1 VKKPPRSDGRS
12 PQRAATPE
20 HHHLILDQ
28 FTRQAA
34 AFSVSPHIKDEA
46 ALRLIVEWSGAG
58 PGDTVLDVACGA
70 GHVVCA
76 FAQVVRQVTGI
87 DITPAMLQRAR
98 ALHEELGLTNVAWTL
113 GDVRPLP
120 FADGAF
126 TLVTAR
132 YAFHHFPDPAAVL
145 AEMTR
150 VCAPGGTVM
159 VVDTEAS
166 PDPVKA
172 AEFNRVERLRDPSHT
187 RALPLSEHRAL
198 FRRVGLPEPRV
209 TSYRL
214 EADLDSLLERCFP
227 EPGDVDAL
235 RESLSAAIEDDRLG
249 IPVRREAGGIHLAYP
264 IVVLAA
270 ERPGPR

>member
-1 VKKPPRSDGRS
+1 VKKPQRSDGSS

-58 PGDTVLDVACGA
+58 PGDMVLDVACGA

-76 FAQVVRQVTGI
+76 FAQVVRQATGI

-126 TLVTAR
+126 TVVTAR
-132 YAFHHFPDPAAVL
+132 YAFHHFPDRVL
-145 AEMTR
+145 CENSAEVAT
-150 VCAPGGTVM
+150 GGQ
-159 VVDTEAS
+159 
-166 PDPVKA
+166 
-172 AEFNRVERLRDPSHT
+172 
-187 RALPLSEHRAL
+187 
-198 FRRVGLPEPRV
+198 
-209 TSYRL
+209 
-214 EADLDSLLERCFP
+214 
-227 EPGDVDAL
+227 AL
-235 RESLSAAIEDDRLG
+235 RPGTRRPPWNG
-249 IPVRREAGGIHLAYP
+249 VTIPV
-264 IVVLAA
+264 
-270 ERPGPR
+270 PGQA

>member
-1 VKKPPRSDGRS
+1 
-12 PQRAATPE
+12 
-20 HHHLILDQ
+20 
-28 FTRQAA
+28 
-34 AFSVSPHIKDEA
+34 
-46 ALRLIVEWSGAG
+46 
-58 PGDTVLDVACGA
+58 VLDVACGA

-76 FAQVVRQVTGI
+76 FARTVRHATGI
-87 DITPAMLQRAR
+87 DITPAMLERAR
-98 ALHEELGLTNVAWTL
+98 ILQGDLGLTNVTWRL
-113 GDVRPLP
+113 GDVLPLP
-120 FADGAF
+120 FTDGTF

-132 YAFHHFPDPAAVL
+132 YAFHHFPEPAAVL
-145 AEMTR
+145 TEMTR
-150 VCAPGGTVM
+150 VCTPGGTVM

-198 FRRVGLPEPRV
+198 FRWAGLPEPRV

-227 EPGDVDAL
+227 EPSDIDVI
-235 RESLSAAIEDDRLG
+235 RGTLSAAIEDDPLG
-249 IPVRREAGGIHLAYP
+249 IPVRREAGCIHLAYP